1 MALARLV
8 APRFAHTLFASLRH
22 TDAHGRTFHRSF
34 AAQIDVERR
43 SPCFSHARAFASM
56 DQIAKNGVEDPAIHQ
71 RTILFVRETS
81 VSPPKSRHHSPS
93 LSITR
98 SIHRESTFFVPESV
112 QVLSRN
118 AASTHI
124 SSEAI
129 PKIKRCRTNQSDTAC
144 VIWSNA
150 IEMEQSNQR
159 TTTFAVVPF
168 E

>member
-22 TDAHGRTFHRSF
+22 TDAHGRTFYRPF

-98 SIHRESTFFVPESV
+98 SIHRESTFFCA
-112 QVLSRN
+112 RIG
-118 AASTHI
+118 ASF
-124 SSEAI
+124 I
-129 PKIKRCRTNQSDTAC
+129 PKRREHPHFKRSHSKNQAVSDKLVRHRLRYMGQC
-144 VIWSNA
+144 N
-150 IEMEQSNQR
+150 
-159 TTTFAVVPF
+159 
-168 E
+168 